1 MDILQLIDRLEELFN
16 AAKAVPFT
24 HNVVVDEDRMLELI
38 DQMRIA
44 IPEEVKKAQQV
55 MAQRDRVMAQAQEE
69 ANRTLQLSRD
79 KADQL
84 VQKDM
89 IVQEA
94 QRRADQIIGQA
105 RAEAEATRV
114 DADNYVVD
122 TLMQLQDQ
130 ISKLS
135 GQVSNGIRMVQ
146 EDQMRKAS
154 STGVSENEGSI
165 KSNIPVKC
173 DGDVFY
179 LTRFINASLL
189 DLQPECCFLGISQAD
204 KDPRAQKQQPDPDH
218 RHGCIECICIIH
230 AAPGMSGP
238 HRILNGQCKQPKQ
251 NGRCAASYFI
261 FIGFGFRKVHALP
274 DDGNF
279 EEQENGKREKR
290 GVYHHI
296 HRHGLA
302 AQHARSIDVESAQ
315 RHACN
320 QCLDAHKICIRC
332 AFDEFDGRPN
342 LPNPNGNCSQ
352 HEEDVQPLVW
362 N

>member
-89 IVQEA
+89 IMQEA
-94 QRRADQIIGQA
+94 QRRADQIISQA
-105 RAEAEATRV
+105 RAEAESTRV

-135 GQVSNGIRMVQ
+135 GQVGNGIRMVQ
-146 EDQMRKAS
+146 EDQMRKS
-154 STGVSENEGSI
+154 SGIPEKDI
-165 KSNIPVKC
+165 K
-173 DGDVFY
+173 
-179 LTRFINASLL
+179 
-189 DLQPECCFLGISQAD
+189 
-204 KDPRAQKQQPDPDH
+204 
-218 RHGCIECICIIH
+218 
-230 AAPGMSGP
+230 
-238 HRILNGQCKQPKQ
+238 
-251 NGRCAASYFI
+251 
-261 FIGFGFRKVHALP
+261 
-274 DDGNF
+274 
-279 EEQENGKREKR
+279 
-290 GVYHHI
+290 
-296 HRHGLA
+296 
-302 AQHARSIDVESAQ
+302 
-315 RHACN
+315 
-320 QCLDAHKICIRC
+320 
-332 AFDEFDGRPN
+332 
-342 LPNPNGNCSQ
+342 
-352 HEEDVQPLVW
+352 
-362 N
+362 

>member
-79 KADQL
+79 KAEQM

-94 QRRADQIIGQA
+94 QRRADQIVSQA
-105 RAEAEATRV
+105 RAEAESTRV

-130 ISKLS
+130 ISKLN

-146 EDQMRKAS
+146 EDQMRKS
-154 STGVSENEGSI
+154 SSSAVPENEG
-165 KSNIPVKC
+165 
-173 DGDVFY
+173 
-179 LTRFINASLL
+179 
-189 DLQPECCFLGISQAD
+189 
-204 KDPRAQKQQPDPDH
+204 
-218 RHGCIECICIIH
+218 
-230 AAPGMSGP
+230 
-238 HRILNGQCKQPKQ
+238 
-251 NGRCAASYFI
+251 
-261 FIGFGFRKVHALP
+261 
-274 DDGNF
+274 
-279 EEQENGKREKR
+279 
-290 GVYHHI
+290 
-296 HRHGLA
+296 
-302 AQHARSIDVESAQ
+302 
-315 RHACN
+315 
-320 QCLDAHKICIRC
+320 
-332 AFDEFDGRPN
+332 
-342 LPNPNGNCSQ
+342 
-352 HEEDVQPLVW
+352 
-362 N
+362 